1 MMEERLL
8 KKRIGMLTVIGC
20 IFFSGMF
27 VGGCRMPDTVISYVT
42 IFVRERVQADPSGPV
57 HAEDYLHHPDH
68 AVDHLAF
75 RR

>member
-1 MMEERLL
+1 MNAADTLV
-8 KKRIGMLTVIGC
+8 VIQAQKDAL
-20 IFFSGMF
+20 ILSQKEYE
-27 VGGCRMPDTVISYVT
+27 VG
-42 IFVRERVQADPSGPV
+42 AKV